1 MRRLRQDA
9 AEVGLPEAERLG
21 SHSLRRGMARD
32 IVDSGG
38 SLATLLRAGDW
49 TSSAF
54 VQYLR
59 DNQMEELAASL
70 LVDHSDSE

>member
-1 MRRLRQDA
+1 
-9 AEVGLPEAERLG
+9 
-21 SHSLRRGMARD
+21 MARD

-59 DNQMEELAASL
+59 DNQVEELAALSL